1 MDRQNIIDIAEGLRL
16 IEEGVTKI
24 QDGMRGA
31 KVKSLKEMAEE
42 LIPVLGEDDAVRK
55 SILQRL
61 E

>member
-1 MDRQNIIDIAEGLRL
+1 MDSQNILDIAEGLRL

-31 KVKSLKEMAEE
+31 KVKSIREMAEE
-42 LIPVLGEDDAVRK
+42 LIPVLGEDDAIRR
-55 SILQRL
+55 SILQKL